1 MSMKPPNNKPGDSFH
16 DKNESESRCEIDES
30 ISPEINILDAYSRAI
45 SGIVKAITPSVVS
58 LIVHSQAAQN
68 KIDMVG
74 AGSGAVIAPDGYI
87 MTNSH
92 VIHGAGRIEAMFTDG
107 QK

>member
-1 MSMKPPNNKPGDSFH
+1 MPMNPLNDKPDDSIL
-16 DKNESESRCEIDES
+16 DKKETESKCEIDES

-58 LIVHSQAAQN
+58 LIVHSQATQN
-68 KIDMVG
+68 RMDMVG

-92 VIHGAGRIEAMFTDG
+92 VVHGAGRIEAIFTDG
-107 QK
+107 